1 MLRMNFK
8 CSIPAR
14 NGCTCRFLDFP
25 AGGFVARIWNC
36 RRGLRLPLRQL
47 PTDCVA
53 SGLSDWTNDGRGDEP
68 AVPACP
74 AGGEH
79 LPGGLGAS
87 AGEAGE
93 DSVALSDGH
102 CAHQC

>member
-1 MLRMNFK
+1 VQISGLSR
-8 CSIPAR
+8 
-14 NGCTCRFLDFP
+14 
-25 AGGFVARIWNC
+25 GGFVPGFGTAVADYDFLC
-36 RRGLRLPLRQL
+36 ASY

-68 AVPACP
+68 PFRLARQEVNTY
-74 AGGEH
+74 
-79 LPGGLGAS
+79 PGIGRLC
-87 AGEAGE
+87 GEAGE